1 MSKVVNKKLQ
11 RMHDSLQGIYVV
23 IGSSIY
29 RNLAPKRLVR
39 AHEKAKERESKGK
52 QLTAMEKTRLY
63 GYLNPC
69 YRAASCPRKITY

>member
-1 MSKVVNKKLQ
+1 MARIINKKQ
-11 RMHDSLQGIYVV
+11 QKMYDSLQGIYVV

-39 AHEKAKERESKGK
+39 AHEKAKEHESEGK

-63 GYLNPC
+63 GYLNPR